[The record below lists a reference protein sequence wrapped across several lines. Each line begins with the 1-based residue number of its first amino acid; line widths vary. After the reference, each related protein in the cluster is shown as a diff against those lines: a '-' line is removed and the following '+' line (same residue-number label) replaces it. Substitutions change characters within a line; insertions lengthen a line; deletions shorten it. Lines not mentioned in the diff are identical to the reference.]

1 MPSAGLTEFGG
12 WPRPPRWV
20 WAVAGLAVAAGVA
33 AAVAVTVIT
42 AIGRS
47 YPAPR
52 LTACAAGQVP
62 GYSNHRSY
70 PPGIPT
76 GPPPGTHL
84 VRCFAT
90 PMLAAAQHFAAAT
103 PVGTL
108 TVRGVFLVPTGPLT
122 LRQCKAVA
130 RALGYAVPCPAV
142 APALWTTPLIL
153 PSCHDNFAPGGCS
166 GKAGF
171 GKAGFDFT
179 EHGFAVPPRYRDGMG
194 GSMGYGM
201 GGSTGYFVLVASRN
215 ARVTDECPSRPPIR
229 RLRIG
234 GDPAAFY
241 RCPLHP
247 SSAVSSAADLSP
259 MVTTPIV
266 VLTWAHHGI
275 NVEVSFLGGNT
286 TNIDLDLAV
295 ARHLSWITPAR

>member
-12 WPRPPRWV
+12 WPRSPRWV
-20 WAVAGLAVAAGVA
+20 WAVAGLAAAAVLA

-42 AIGRS
+42 TIGHS
-47 YPAPR
+47 PPAAR
-52 LTACAAGQVP
+52 RTACAAGQVP

-90 PMLAAAQHFAAAT
+90 PMLAAAQHFAVAT
-103 PVGTL
+103 PAGTL
-108 TVRGVFLVPTGPLT
+108 IVRGVFLVPTGPLT
-122 LRQCKAVA
+122 LRQCQAVA

-142 APALWTTPLIL
+142 APALWRSPLLL
-153 PSCHDNFAPGGCS
+153 PSCDDNPGGGCS
-166 GKAGF
+166 MEE
-171 GKAGFDFT
+171 KAGFDFT
-179 EHGFAVPPRYRDGMG
+179 EHGFAVPPRYHDGMG

-241 RCPLHP
+241 RCPLHA
-247 SSAVSSAADLSP
+247 SSAVSSVLVLSP
-259 MVTTPIV
+259 MVTAPIV

-286 TNIDLDLAV
+286 TNMHLDLAV